1 MITMNRAEALRKCI
15 IVFDALRRV
24 SSKGNA
30 GLEPMEGAEESFRTD
45 SEILLV
51 LREWLQEMESGA
63 KQSRPEPDVPK
74 VTDLKE
80 WQRLAAKRPP
90 ERLDFDEH

>member
-1 MITMNRAEALRKCI
+1 MTRAEALRKSL

-24 SSKGNA
+24 RSKGNA
-30 GLEPMEGAEESFRTD
+30 GLEPLDGAEESFNND
-45 SEILLV
+45 SEICKV

-63 KQSRPEPDVPK
+63 KQSRPEPDVSK

-90 ERLDFDEH
+90 ERLDFDEQ